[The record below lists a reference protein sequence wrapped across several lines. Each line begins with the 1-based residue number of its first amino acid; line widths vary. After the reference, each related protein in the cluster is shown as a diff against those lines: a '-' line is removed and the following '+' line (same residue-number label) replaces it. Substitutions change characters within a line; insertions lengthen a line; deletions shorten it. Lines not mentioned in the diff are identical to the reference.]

1 MSPGKLSLL
10 LFVFRQK
17 VYCSSNQDGLKVV
30 LLLTAE
36 SILGYWASARFRD
49 CSSRMLDGEG
59 ECIVCLELNVSIF
72 VVN

>member
-17 VYCSSNQDGLKVV
+17 VYCSSNHDGLKVV

-36 SILGYWASARFRD
+36 SILGYGAPARFRD
-49 CSSRMLDGEG
+49 CSSRAPDGEG